1 MDDVVGIAFAA
12 LFAVSIFILA
22 GMFWQAQRNL
32 RKLLNDPYKITP
44 PFKAVYSDLKKGY
57 YYIFVLH
64 QHAFIRSS
72 RRMMPNLDLING
84 MEFRARNLTEDKE
97 IELEDFTGLYCMHFG
112 GRKSTFGVYSVRFFP
127 LHSQADVELQVSGG
141 LSDDNNA
148 KVFIFRSMSPGAAR
162 ILVFASRMYLR
173 LMTLGVLLVAMRYIL
188 EMLGVAMY

>member
-1 MDDVVGIAFAA
+1 MMLWGLPSLHCLLSVY

-84 MEFRARNLTEDKE
+84 MECFWYNKNRAFRNLK
-97 IELEDFTGLYCMHFG
+97 I
-112 GRKSTFGVYSVRFFP
+112 P
-127 LHSQADVELQVSGG
+127 A
-141 LSDDNNA
+141 
-148 KVFIFRSMSPGAAR
+148 
-162 ILVFASRMYLR
+162 
-173 LMTLGVLLVAMRYIL
+173 
-188 EMLGVAMY
+188 